1 MNSLPGKTKF
11 ILGSSVLGLLVV
23 VTIILNVTIAT
34 KTGRFQQEYQQLES
48 TLKQVLSRTG
58 DISDVKTQHE
68 QWLIQFVKN
77 SDKYETELEYL
88 RDLQTLKNRATGYDV
103 EVTELVPK
111 LEDTMPAL
119 KQYISITENYLE
131 RYEIELK
138 LRGKLRNVGRFIQY
152 LDTDN
157 RRIYIKEISV
167 NPVNIS
173 DVEANI
179 RAYSYGLR

>member
-1 MNSLPGKTKF
+1 
-11 ILGSSVLGLLVV
+11 
-23 VTIILNVTIAT
+23 VTIAT
-34 KTGRFQQEYQQLES
+34 KAGRFQQEYQQLES

-58 DISDVKTQHE
+58 EISDVKTQHE
-68 QWLIQFVKN
+68 QRFTQLVKN
-77 SDKYETELEYL
+77 SDKYETELGYL
-88 RDLQTLKNRATGYDV
+88 KDLQTLKNSATRYDV
-103 EVTELVPK
+103 EVRELVPK

-138 LRGKLRNVGRFIQY
+138 LKGKLRNVGRFIQY

-167 NPVNIS
+167 NPVDMSN
-173 DVEANI
+173 VEANI

>member
-1 MNSLPGKTKF
+1 
-11 ILGSSVLGLLVV
+11 
-23 VTIILNVTIAT
+23 
-34 KTGRFQQEYQQLES
+34 
-48 TLKQVLSRTG
+48 
-58 DISDVKTQHE
+58 
-68 QWLIQFVKN
+68 
-77 SDKYETELEYL
+77 
-88 RDLQTLKNRATGYDV
+88 
-103 EVTELVPK
+103 
-111 LEDTMPAL
+111 MPTL

-167 NPVNIS
+167 NPVNMS

>member
-1 MNSLPGKTKF
+1 
-11 ILGSSVLGLLVV
+11 
-23 VTIILNVTIAT
+23 
-34 KTGRFQQEYQQLES
+34 
-48 TLKQVLSRTG
+48 
-58 DISDVKTQHE
+58 
-68 QWLIQFVKN
+68 VKN
-77 SDKYETELEYL
+77 SDKYETELGYL
-88 RDLQTLKNRATGYDV
+88 KDLQTLKNSATRYDV

-167 NPVNIS
+167 NPVNMS